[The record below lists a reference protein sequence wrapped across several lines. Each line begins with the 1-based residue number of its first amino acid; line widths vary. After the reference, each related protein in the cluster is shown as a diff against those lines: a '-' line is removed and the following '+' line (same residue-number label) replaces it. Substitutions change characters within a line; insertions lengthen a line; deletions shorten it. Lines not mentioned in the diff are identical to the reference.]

1 MRYQIMNVL
10 EIENPYL
17 TVGEDGVDASDELA
31 AKAVE
36 QLLKHHSAELQAIAE
51 DLYQQECDERAAE
64 AAIARWED
72 ERDAP
77 YTLYEEGKAL
87 DEYEHSHGW

>member
-1 MRYQIMNVL
+1 MPINTL
-10 EIENPYL
+10 EIENPCL

-36 QLLKHHSAELQAIAE
+36 LLLRQHSDELQSIAD
-51 DLYQQECDERAAE
+51 DLYREERDEQAAE

-77 YTLYEEGKAL
+77 YTSYEEGKAL
-87 DEYEHSHGW
+87 DAYERAHGW

>member
-1 MRYQIMNVL
+1 MSTL
-10 EIENPYL
+10 EIENPCL

-36 QLLKHHSAELQAIAE
+36 LLLQQHSDELQSIAE
-51 DLYQQECDERAAE
+51 DLYQQECDEMAAE

-77 YTLYEEGKAL
+77 YTSYEEGKAL
-87 DEYEHSHGW
+87 DAYEKSHGW

>member
-1 MRYQIMNVL
+1 MNML
-10 EIENPYL
+10 EIENPCL
-17 TVGEDGVDASDELA
+17 TVGEEGVDASDELA

-36 QLLKHHSAELQAIAE
+36 LLLQQHSDELQSIAE
-51 DLYQQECDERAAE
+51 DLYQQECDEMAAE

-77 YTLYEEGKAL
+77 YTSYEEGKAL
-87 DEYEHSHGW
+87 DEYERAHGW